1 MVYTGL
7 AAFDTTVDKTNH
19 VLRRIEQAFGWSKD
33 QRKLSYHALRAA
45 LHALRDRLPVDESAQ
60 LAAQLPM
67 LIRGIYYEGW
77 DPSRVPVKLGRE
89 EFLERVRREFRY
101 DDEIDVF
108 QLTQTVLGALREH
121 ITDGEWQDIR
131 STLPSEL
138 AAILSEGR

>member
-1 MVYTGL
+1 
-7 AAFDTTVDKTNH
+7 
-19 VLRRIEQAFGWSKD
+19 
-33 QRKLSYHALRAA
+33 
-45 LHALRDRLPVDESAQ
+45 
-60 LAAQLPM
+60 
-67 LIRGIYYEGW
+67 
-77 DPSRVPVKLGRE
+77 VPVKLGRE

-138 AAILSEGR
+138 VAILSQGR